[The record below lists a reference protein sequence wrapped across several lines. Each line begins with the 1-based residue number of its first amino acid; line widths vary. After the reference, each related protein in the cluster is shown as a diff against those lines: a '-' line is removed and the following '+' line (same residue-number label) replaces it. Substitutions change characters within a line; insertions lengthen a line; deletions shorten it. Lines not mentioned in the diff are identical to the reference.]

1 MTIMSDEN
9 SELLNSAPVLE
20 ANEKGFKKINNAK
33 IALEKLFRQLAQTEF
48 NREAWI
54 SDFSSYVST
63 FDKLYYSVISG
74 IILKELDDNS
84 ISLLLSHITTVIEY
98 KDVSDELYKPLLK
111 FYDHCNLAYAQ
122 KTVYQT
128 TKHEAE
134 TTVSNTLK
142 EKLDDYQKDMTGQLI
157 GLISIFTA
165 LAFLVFG
172 SISILDNL
180 LTNVQSQP
188 LFKVLFV
195 ADLWLLCM
203 TNMFM
208 IFARVIGKFTKT
220 KIDFSLYYGIL
231 NIVMGVIAIAML
243 MIHYREA
250 INKIFLVI
258 KLKMM
263 TP

>member
-1 MTIMSDEN
+1 MSNAKN
-9 SELLNSAPVLE
+9 SELFNSKSFISS
-20 ANEKGFKKINNAK
+20 NTKGLQEIKNAK
-33 IALEKLFRQLAQTEF
+33 IALEKLFRQLVQTEF
-48 NREAWI
+48 DIEAWI

-84 ISLLLSHITTVIEY
+84 ISLILSHITAIIEY
-98 KDVSDELYKPLLK
+98 KNTPNELYKPLLK

-122 KTVYQT
+122 KTVYQQ
-128 TKHEAE
+128 TKIEAE
-134 TTVSNTLK
+134 TTVSNALK

-208 IFARVIGKFTKT
+208 IFARVIGKFTK
-220 KIDFSLYYGIL
+220 IEVNLSLFYGIL
-231 NIVMGVIAIAML
+231 NLILCIIAFGML
-243 MIHYREA
+243 LITLDVVSA
-250 INKIFLVI
+250 KVNFSFD
-258 KLKMM
+258 
-263 TP
+263 

>member
-1 MTIMSDEN
+1 MSNAKN
-9 SELLNSAPVLE
+9 SELFNSKSFISS
-20 ANEKGFKKINNAK
+20 NTKGLQEIKNAK
-33 IALEKLFRQLAQTEF
+33 IALEKLFRQLVQTEF
-48 NREAWI
+48 DIKAWI
-54 SDFSSYVST
+54 SDFKSYVST

-84 ISLLLSHITTVIEY
+84 ISLILSHITAIIEY
-98 KDVSDELYKPLLK
+98 KDTPNELYKPLLK

-122 KTVYQT
+122 KTVYQQ
-128 TKHEAE
+128 TKIEAE
-134 TTVSNTLK
+134 TTVSNALK

-208 IFARVIGKFTKT
+208 IFARVIGKFTKI
-220 KIDFSLYYGIL
+220 KIEFSLYFWIL
-231 NIVMGVIAIAML
+231 NIVLVL
-243 MIHYREA
+243 YL
-250 INKIFLVI
+250 IFALFPI
-258 KLKMM
+258 KTIEKFFQ
-263 TP
+263 